1 MSSWNPPFFLNK
13 RRQGEKQ
20 SIVTAFYTDV
30 PTEIATADDDVSNA
44 DFIAAYSKD
53 KWSSTPKRVLIHSKE
68 VMDELRWVTG
78 IPDAQ
83 NTGVLAMVP
92 PFKYLI
98 HHRTAIKSKLDELK
112 QAASDRENSPTISED
127 HSTDEYWSIRRL
139 QCISDFIQTD
149 LANYIGLELR
159 CENGD
164 IEEVLFEEVYHLF
177 KPGDLV
183 LTATTGDNQ
192 LYQVSSVIGGR
203 MLLSSRSDSLADEQK
218 PHNNPRR
225 AGTWTELEVSFFNT
239 LWDGENI
246 GCNHAYNRI
255 PYFTGTKAITD
266 LLFFPLRFHKDSR
279 ELLKRF
285 CARGSKYVQCSGHKR
300 YTGISL
306 IPHHS
311 MMKLTAKRPVIGPSE
326 GGGADSVDHGDEN
339 SSPFKMVQGDV
350 YIDYRSFFTGFFSTS
365 PELDQMPSLLVG
377 EDAEAIDTLAP
388 GLTWNCSD
396 RHIDG
401 FRTSRFLNMNRNLI
415 RFSKPQNDLM
425 DEEARLQLLPG
436 QVPAFVFATRKWG

>member
-1 MSSWNPPFFLNK
+1 MSSWDPPFFLNR

-30 PTEIATADDDVSNA
+30 PTEIATADEDVSNA

-53 KWSSTPKRVLIHSKE
+53 KWSSAPQRVLIHSKE
-68 VMDELRWVTG
+68 AMAELRWITG

-83 NTGVLAMVP
+83 KTGVLAMVP

-112 QAASDRENSPTISED
+112 QAASDREHSPTIAED
-127 HSTDEYWSIRRL
+127 HSTNECWSIRRL
-139 QCISDFIQTD
+139 QCIFDFIQTD

-183 LTATTGDNQ
+183 LASSTGDNQ
-192 LYQVSSVIGGR
+192 LYQVSSIIGGR
-203 MLLSSRSDSLADEQK
+203 MLLSSGSDGLADGKK
-218 PHNNPRR
+218 PHDNPRR
-225 AGTWTELEVSFFNT
+225 AGTWTELRVSFFNMV
-239 LWDGENI
+239 WDGENI
-246 GCNHAYNRI
+246 GCSYSYNRI
-255 PYFTGTKAITD
+255 PYFTGTKSVTD
-266 LLFFPLRFHKDSR
+266 LPFYPLRFHKDSR
-279 ELLKRF
+279 ELRKRF
-285 CARGSKYVQCSGHKR
+285 CVRGSKYIQCSGHKG
-300 YTGISL
+300 YNGTSL
-306 IPHHS
+306 LPHRS
-311 MMKLTAKRPVIGPSE
+311 MFNFAPKRLVTGPSD
-326 GGGADSVDHGDEN
+326 GAADSVDHGDED
-339 SSPFKMVQGDV
+339 SSPFKMIQGDV
-350 YIDYRSFFTGFFSTS
+350 YIDYRSYFTNFFSTS
-365 PELDQMPSLLVG
+365 PELGQMPSFPVG
-377 EDAEAIDTLAP
+377 EDAEAIDTLAR
-388 GLTWNCSD
+388 GLTWDCSD

-401 FRTSRFLNMNRNLI
+401 FRTARFFNMNRNLT

-425 DEEARLQLLPG
+425 DDEARLQLLPG